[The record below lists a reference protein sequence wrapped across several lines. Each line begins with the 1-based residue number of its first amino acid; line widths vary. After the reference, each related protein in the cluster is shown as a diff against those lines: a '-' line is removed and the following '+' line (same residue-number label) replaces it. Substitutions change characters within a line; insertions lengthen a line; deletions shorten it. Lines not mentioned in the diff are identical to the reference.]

1 MRPRLSRHAALEAG
15 RRQIPLSLL
24 ESVLDAPEQVV
35 VLSATLAV
43 YQSRATD
50 GAGGDCLIRAI
61 ISTETIPGVVV
72 TVYRTSKIQKYWR
85 PQ

>member
-1 MRPRLSRHAALEAG
+1 MRPRLSRHAAVEAG

-24 ESVLDAPEQVV
+24 ESVLDAPEQVI

-43 YQSRATD
+43 YQSRTTD
-50 GAGGDCLIRAI
+50 GAGRGCLIRAI
-61 ISTETIPGVVV
+61 ISTEMTPGVVV